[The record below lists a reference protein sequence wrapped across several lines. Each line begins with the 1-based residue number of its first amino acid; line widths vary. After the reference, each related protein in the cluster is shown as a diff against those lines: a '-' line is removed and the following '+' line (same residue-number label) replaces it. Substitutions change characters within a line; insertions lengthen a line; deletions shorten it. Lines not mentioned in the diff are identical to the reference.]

1 MERKERKQMQQTE
14 REIKLK
20 VIENADN
27 IAEILHR
34 KQDCEIRTSPNG
46 IAVIAVKKEVIA
58 K

>member
-1 MERKERKQMQQTE
+1 MQQTE